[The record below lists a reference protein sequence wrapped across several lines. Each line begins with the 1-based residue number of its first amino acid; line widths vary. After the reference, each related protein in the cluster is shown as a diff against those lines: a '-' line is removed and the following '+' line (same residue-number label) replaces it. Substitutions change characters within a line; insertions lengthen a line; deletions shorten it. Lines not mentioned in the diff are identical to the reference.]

1 MKGMVSGSL
10 LWDMV
15 YKSESLGGGWSRIGY
30 HFQETVQFVED
41 FNLE

>member
-1 MKGMVSGSL
+1 MVSGSL

-15 YKSESLGGGWSRIGY
+15 YKSESLGGGGWSRIGY
-30 HFQETVQFVED
+30 HFQETVQFVDD